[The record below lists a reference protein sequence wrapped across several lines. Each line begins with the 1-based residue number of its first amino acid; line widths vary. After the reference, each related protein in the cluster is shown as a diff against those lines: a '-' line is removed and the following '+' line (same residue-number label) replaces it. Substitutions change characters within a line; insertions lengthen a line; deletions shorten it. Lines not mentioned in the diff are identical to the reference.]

1 MMKPLHMNCLLK
13 MLVVFTASAFIITPT
28 SAQQKPLQLKY
39 TPSADVKWT
48 MFGLNRVH
56 VQDFSITDQY
66 VDTCNC
72 GESRAFFDRANV
84 TIGAGV
90 YNNFSKR
97 WAISGDF
104 GLSYGSVKRNTPV
117 ASDKPRLF
125 STARMDMYYH
135 LSDGRLQL
143 QPYMFSGIHWG
154 QRGGN
159 TLITMPV
166 GLGFRY
172 MVFNDNGMIT
182 AQAGY
187 GLGITNSIK
196 NSVVYSWG
204 LYVNMG
210 RKKKTAS
217 PAVDPMAGC
226 CGTPLVDTDCDGVI
240 DAMDKCVTVP
250 GPVSN
255 DGCPITDRDR
265 DGIIDANDNC
275 PDVPGPLS
283 NQGCPVADRD
293 GDGLSDTYDKCPDQP
308 GPVSNEGCPIQDRD
322 KDGIADNADR
332 CPDQPGPVSNLGC
345 PITDRDGDGVPDI
358 IDRCPD
364 MFGSSANYGCPA
376 VAPGTSMNSTGAPVG
391 SMISPARGY
400 QQGLKSII
408 GDTVQYIIYFDFD
421 KYDLTQNSFQIL
433 TDAIDYLKKNDQY
446 NVVLIGH
453 TDLEGNVDYNINLS
467 QNRVKTSRN
476 YLMSYGIEPERIS
489 TSFHGKSKPAIPTYE
504 KSLAWKNRRVE
515 VFLIKK

>member
-1 MMKPLHMNCLLK
+1 MMKSTNMNCLLRV
-13 MLVVFTASAFIITPT
+13 LTVFTVSVFIVANV

-39 TPSADVKWT
+39 TPSADVKWS

-56 VQDFSITDQY
+56 IQDFSITDQY

-72 GESRAFFDRANV
+72 GESREFFDRANV
-84 TIGAGV
+84 TVGVSV
-90 YNNFSKR
+90 YNNLSKR
-97 WAISGDF
+97 WAMSGDL
-104 GLSYGSVKRNTPV
+104 GVSYGTVKRNIPV
-117 ASDKPRLF
+117 ASDNRASWF

-143 QPYMFSGIHWG
+143 QPYMFSGVHWS
-154 QRGGN
+154 QRNGRS
-159 TLITMPV
+159 LISMPV

-182 AQAGY
+182 GQAGY

-196 NSVVYSWG
+196 NSVIYSWG

-210 RKKKTAS
+210 RKKKTPA
-217 PAVDPMAGC
+217 PAVDPASC
-226 CGTPLVDTDCDGVI
+226 CGTALVDTDCDGVI

-265 DGIIDANDNC
+265 DGIVDANDKC
-275 PDVPGPLS
+275 PDVPGPVS

-293 GDGLSDTYDKCPDQP
+293 GDGLSDIFDKCPDQP

-322 KDGIADNADR
+322 KDGIADNTDR
-332 CPDQPGPVSNLGC
+332 CPDQPGPVSNMGC

-358 IDRCPD
+358 VDRCPD
-364 MFGSSANYGCPA
+364 MFGSSANNGCPGA
-376 VAPGTSMNSTGAPVG
+376 APAPGVAMKNISM
-391 SMISPARGY
+391 
-400 QQGLKSII
+400 
-408 GDTVQYIIYFDFD
+408 DTVQYIIYFDFD
-421 KYDLTQNSFQIL
+421 KYALTQNSYSIL
-433 TDAIDYLKKNDQY
+433 TDAIDYLKRNDAY
-446 NVVLIGH
+446 NVVLVGH
-453 TDLEGNVDYNINLS
+453 TDLEGDVPYNVKLS
-467 QNRVKTSRN
+467 QNRVTTTKN
-476 YLMSYGIEPERIS
+476 YLMSYGIQPERIS
-489 TSFHGKSKPAIPTYE
+489 TSFQGKSKPAIPTYE

-515 VFLIKK
+515 IFLVKK